1 MESRNLI
8 QMDHV
13 KAKDEGEARMGPSS
27 VVRGPWSLS
36 FLGKEFSE
44 ETKTVKQ
51 VQSLLKAQ
59 KEHTRASLQN
69 ELCAVRVS

>member
-1 MESRNLI
+1 
-8 QMDHV
+8 MDHV

-44 ETKTVKQ
+44 ETKTVKAGAEFIK
-51 VQSLLKAQ
+51 ST
-59 KEHTRASLQN
+59 ERAHMG
-69 ELCAVRVS
+69 ELAE